1 MNEHEKIKLL
11 RRLVKEYLATR
22 DFWSA
27 VDIMYD
33 RFDRVIYVT
42 WYNVIYKK
50 DGLGKTTK
58 LLNSKRKTI
67 DVDEIDAAIK
77 SYRNK
82 IAYAKR
88 SKV

>member
-11 RRLVKEYLATR
+11 RRLVKEYLPTR
-22 DFWSA
+22 DMWSA

-33 RFDRVIYVT
+33 RFDRVIYIT